1 MTLLELLHKTAAET
15 PVIIEIQ
22 APESQEEIGR
32 IETTVQDLFDGTEI
46 DGYKDREV
54 EEISV
59 LLENSPYPWLWIVI
73 KETDEQA
80 SEIYLGE

>member
-1 MTLLELLHKTAAET
+1 MTLLELLHKTVAET